1 MASFNKVILLGN
13 LTRDPE
19 LRTLPSGSQV
29 AMFSMA
35 MNRKFKTQQGELKE
49 EVCFVD
55 VEIFGKQAETCG
67 KYVHRGDML
76 LVEGRLKQDT
86 WEKDGQKRS
95 KLKVIGISI
104 QLMPKSAGKGQS
116 SGDEQAQD
124 TDAEAYQTDASSGKE
139 EIPF

>member
-1 MASFNKVILLGN
+1 MANFNKVILLGN

-29 AMFSMA
+29 AVFSLA
-35 MNRKFKTQQGELKE
+35 INRRFKTSQGEPKE
-49 EVCFVD
+49 ETCFVD
-55 VEIFGKQAETCG
+55 VDIFGKLAEICG
-67 KYVHRGDML
+67 KYVHKGDML

-95 KLKVIGISI
+95 KLKVIGTGI
-104 QLMPKSAGKGQS
+104 QLMPKSAGKGQP
-116 SGDEQAQD
+116 SGDEQIQD
-124 TDAEAYQTDASSGKE
+124 TDGDAYQSEPASGKE